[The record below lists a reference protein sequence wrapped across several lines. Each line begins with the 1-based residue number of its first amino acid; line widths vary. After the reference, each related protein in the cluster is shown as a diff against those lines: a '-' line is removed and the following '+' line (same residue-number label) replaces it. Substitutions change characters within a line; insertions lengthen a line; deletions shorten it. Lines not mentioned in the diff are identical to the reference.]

1 MPNREITHSLVDVMP
16 YAVHAPD
23 QAGEDAVYDFTHSHE
38 VNEICSAMLPPHVLT
53 PVAKSELEDALSA
66 YIQRRGVDATDAA
79 RIREWLG
86 ALPDELAI
94 LERAP

>member
-1 MPNREITHSLVDVMP
+1 MPEREIAHALVDVMP
-16 YAVHAPD
+16 YAVHAPG
-23 QAGEDAVYDFTHSHE
+23 QADEDAVYDFTHSHE
-38 VNEICSAMLPPHVLT
+38 VNDICAAMLPPHVLT

-66 YIQRRGVDATDAA
+66 YIRRRGVDATDAA
-79 RIREWLG
+79 RIRAWLA

>member
-1 MPNREITHSLVDVMP
+1 MPEREITHSLVDVMP

-38 VNEICSAMLPPHVLT
+38 VNDICSAMLPPHVLT
-53 PVAKSELEDALSA
+53 HVDKSELEDALSA
-66 YIQRRGVDATDAA
+66 YIRRRGVDANDAA

>member
-1 MPNREITHSLVDVMP
+1 MPDREITHSLVDVMP

-38 VNEICSAMLPPHVLT
+38 VNEICSTMLPPHVLT
-53 PVAKSELEDALSA
+53 PVDKSELEDALSA
-66 YIQRRGVDATDAA
+66 YIRRRGVDATDAA

-86 ALPDELAI
+86 ALPDQLAI

>member
-23 QAGEDAVYDFTHSHE
+23 QSGEDAIYGFTHSHE

-66 YIQRRGVDATDAA
+66 YILRRGVDDADAA
-79 RIREWLG
+79 RIRAWLG

>member
-16 YAVHAPD
+16 YAIHAPD
-23 QAGEDAVYDFTHSHE
+23 QSGEDAVYDFTHSHE

-53 PVAKSELEDALSA
+53 PVNKSELEDALSA
-66 YIQRRGVDATDAA
+66 YIRRRGVDDVDAG
-79 RIREWLG
+79 RIRAWLG

>member
-1 MPNREITHSLVDVMP
+1 MPEREIAHALVDVMP

-38 VNEICSAMLPPHVLT
+38 VNDICSAMLPPHVLT

-66 YIQRRGVDATDAA
+66 YIRRRGVDVADAA
-79 RIREWLG
+79 RIRAWLG

>member
-38 VNEICSAMLPPHVLT
+38 VNEICSEMLPPHVLT
-53 PVAKSELEDALSA
+53 PVDKSELEDALSA
-66 YIQRRGVDATDAA
+66 YIQRRGVDDADAA